1 MEIPK
6 GTSREDIKARK
17 KIIKDFYAKWI
28 AEHPDKKVWNNSLK
42 AFIHIKFLSIN
53 ETVGHASISYESTK
67 AVLSLDSVLRNS
79 VLRKTKQV
87 KPNDKNQRSFSQMLF
102 LYYNGIRLIVGK
114 QKMTNEFVQYCITK
128 HSKNN

>member
-1 MEIPK
+1 MEIPE

-42 AFIHIKFLSIN
+42 AFIHVKFLSIN
-53 ETVGHASISYESTK
+53 ETVGHPSISYESTK

-114 QKMTNEFVQYCITK
+114 Q
-128 HSKNN
+128 